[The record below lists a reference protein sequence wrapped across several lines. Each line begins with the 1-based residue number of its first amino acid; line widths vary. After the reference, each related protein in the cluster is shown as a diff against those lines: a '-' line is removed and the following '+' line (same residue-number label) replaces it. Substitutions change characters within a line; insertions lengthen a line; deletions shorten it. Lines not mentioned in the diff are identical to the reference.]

1 MSLSAMLS
9 YCSLPPPP
17 QLQLRAS
24 VCVSYVIT
32 PTKGERE
39 REIHRDLCLGAFN
52 I

>member
-9 YCSLPPPP
+9 YCSFPL

-24 VCVSYVIT
+24 VCVSYVT
-32 PTKGERE
+32 PTKGERD
-39 REIHRDLCLGAFN
+39 RRDLCLEAFN